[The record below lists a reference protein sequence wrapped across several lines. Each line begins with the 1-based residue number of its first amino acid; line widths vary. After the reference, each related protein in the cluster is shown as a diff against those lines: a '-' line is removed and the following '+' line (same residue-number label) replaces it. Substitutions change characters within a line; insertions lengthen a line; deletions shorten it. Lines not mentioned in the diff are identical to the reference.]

1 MYSTC
6 TFCHAPLGS
15 NEMLEHFPVGRRLAF
30 DAAKGRL
37 WVICGACRQWNL
49 SPLDERW
56 EAIEAA
62 EKLHRDTRLRVATEQ
77 MGLAR
82 LRDGTELIRI
92 GQPLRPEFA
101 AWRYGER
108 FTMRWKRY
116 TALSVAVG
124 GGAYLVGP
132 LTGLGFSMLPYY
144 GVTWI
149 QRGFAARRVIAR
161 VEDAHGPIA
170 ITLPNAQIARIEA
183 APDDPLGWRLSIPH
197 LRRDAQ
203 VGRFLRDA
211 GEFAPR
217 HTFSGEV
224 ALEVARRIL
233 PHVNQS
239 GARRGTVAEA
249 VQLLEESGD
258 LKHTF
263 SRAAT
268 AVGRD
273 PMGDPSRELG
283 VLPPAVRLALEMAAH
298 EDVERRALE
307 GELAAL
313 EAAWKEA
320 EEVAAIADSLTLPEW
335 MADRLGRLG
344 QG

>member
-37 WVICGACRQWNL
+37 WVICAACKQWNL

-62 EKLHRDTRLRVATEQ
+62 EKLYRDTRLRASTDQV
-77 MGLAR
+77 GLAR
-82 LRDGTELIRI
+82 VRDGTELIRI
-92 GQPLRPEFA
+92 GAPLRPEFA

-108 FTMRWKRY
+108 FTVRWQRY
-116 TALSVAVG
+116 TALSVLVG
-124 GGAYLVGP
+124 GAAYLVGP
-132 LTGLGFSMLPYY
+132 LTGLGFSMLPVY
-144 GVTWI
+144 GLTWV
-149 QRGFAARRVIAR
+149 RGAFDARRVIAR
-161 VEDAHGPIA
+161 IDDSHGPIA
-170 ITLPNAQIARIEA
+170 LTLPNARLARIEQ
-183 APDDPLGWRLSIPH
+183 APEDALGWRLSIPH
-197 LRRDAQ
+197 LRRDAP
-203 VGRFLRDA
+203 VGRFLRNA

-217 HTFSGEV
+217 HTFSGE
-224 ALEVARRIL
+224 AAIDVARRIL

-258 LKHTF
+258 LEHTF
-263 SRAAT
+263 ARAAMT
-268 AVGRD
+268 LGRD
-273 PMGDPSRELG
+273 QMGDPSRELAM
-283 VLPPAVRLALEMAAH
+283 LPPALRLALEMAAH
-298 EDVERRALE
+298 EDVERRAME

-320 EEVAAIADSLTLPEW
+320 EEVAGIADSLTLPEW
-335 MADRLGRLG
+335 VADRLHRLG
-344 QG
+344 GG